1 MTTERTTATTS
12 TTSEPSSAPKRPGL
26 VFVILSVMF
35 VGVNLRPAITSVGFV
50 LPEIRSDLALGAAAA
65 GMLTTVP
72 LLAFVF
78 FSMQA
83 PGWGRR
89 FGLARLIFASLLL
102 LAVGFAVR
110 MIPHAA
116 AMFVGMA
123 VIGLAITIGNVLLPA
138 YIKARYPDRAGPL
151 MGAYTV
157 SLSLGPALAAAGT
170 LPIARATG
178 SWQLALL
185 SWAILLLVAVPMW
198 LPHLRRVRRPVL
210 KSAPHRAAALR
221 SLWANPLAWSVTI
234 YFAVMS
240 VLFYSINSWLPSIL
254 ADRGSTLELGST
266 ILSVVNFTAIPFT
279 LVVSLLANRTY
290 SQVWATVTGSVGF
303 GIGLFGIIYAPTDT
317 WLIWALIF
325 GAGLGCSTGVA
336 FSLAVLRT
344 RTPAGTAALGGMSQ
358 TAAYTFSSLGPV
370 GAGAL
375 RDLTG
380 TWDVV
385 IWVFLTIIFIQ
396 AVAGVH
402 AGRHRFVDE
411 PAPEPAGGLATP
423 R

>member
-1 MTTERTTATTS
+1 MTTDRTTIKVHETTS
-12 TTSEPSSAPKRPGL
+12 SPARPSLLLALLG
-26 VFVILSVMF
+26 VFF
-35 VGVNLRPAITSVGFV
+35 VGLNLRPAINSVGFV
-50 LPEIRSDLALGAAAA
+50 LPEIRSDLALGATAA

-78 FSMQA
+78 FSLQA
-83 PGWGRR
+83 PAWGRR
-89 FGLARLIFASLLL
+89 FGMGRLIFAAMLL
-102 LAVGFAVR
+102 LAVGFAIR
-110 MIPHAA
+110 MIPLAA
-116 AMFVGMA
+116 ALFVGMA

-170 LPIARATG
+170 LPMARVTG
-178 SWQLALL
+178 SWRIALL
-185 SWAILLLVAVPMW
+185 SWALLLLVAIPLW
-198 LPHLRRVRRPVL
+198 LPQLRRVNRTVAKTVPN
-210 KSAPHRAAALR
+210 RAAALR
-221 SLWANPLAWSVTI
+221 KLWTNPLAWSVTI

-240 VLFYSINSWLPSIL
+240 VLFYSVNSWLPSIL
-254 ADRGSTLELGST
+254 ADRGSSVELGST

-279 LVVSLLANRTY
+279 LAVSLLANRTR
-290 SQVWATVTGSVGF
+290 SQVWATVTGSAGF
-303 GIGLFGIIYAPTDT
+303 GIGLTGIIYAPVDT
-317 WLIWALIF
+317 WLVWALIF

-344 RTPAGTAALGGMSQ
+344 RTPEGTAALGGMSQ

-385 IWVFLTIIFIQ
+385 IWVFLAIIVIQ
-396 AVAGVH
+396 AGAGLH
-402 AGRHRFVDE
+402 AGRHRFVDD
-411 PAPEPAGGLATP
+411 PAPLPA
-423 R
+423 